1 MPAARRLAGELGVDL
16 GAVTGSGPRGRVQS
30 VDVQSEYDGRRR
42 TTEDRE
48 PIAEAGTAPVGTGGV
63 RVVPLVGMR
72 RTIAQRMQASM
83 QQAPHITFQI
93 DVDAG
98 AAEALRLR
106 ANRGLTDGVPAV
118 SLSAVIAAACAW
130 ALRRHPFMNSRLEG
144 ENILL
149 IDAVNLGIAVALNDG
164 LIVPVIHDADQKGIV
179 QLATA
184 IADLAARARS
194 GKLRA
199 ADLDGGTFTIS
210 NLGMFGVD
218 RFTAIINPPETAIL
232 AVGRVQK
239 RVVVDERPALSEAKG
254 DTMVVRPIMTLT
266 LSADHR
272 VVDGAVAARFL
283 ADLRAAL
290 EDPQIMLL

>member
-1 MPAARRLAGELGVDL
+1 MG
-16 GAVTGSGPRGRVQS
+16 RGRVQS
-30 VDVQSEYDGRRR
+30 VDVQAAADERPRTADDGRQ
-42 TTEDRE
+42 TTGE
-48 PIAEAGTAPVGTGGV
+48 GGV

-72 RTIAQRMQASM
+72 RMIAQRMQTSM

-106 ANRGLTDGVPAV
+106 ANRGLADGVPAV

-164 LIVPVIHDADQKGIV
+164 LIVPVIHNADQKGIV

-239 RVVVDERPALSEAKG
+239 RAVVDDQDR
-254 DTMVVRPIMTLT
+254 VIVRPIMTLT

-272 VVDGAVAARFL
+272 VIDGAVAARFL